1 VEPEFGV
8 TLEQRLGDIAAAV
21 GPDWLASI
29 VQQMPAGLIVAEA
42 PSGRVVAA
50 NAQAARILRV
60 PPEKATAAAGSAAY
74 VGLRPDGTEYRP
86 EEWPLSR
93 AIASGEIVDA
103 EVIEVVVSDGS
114 RRLIA
119 ISAAP
124 IRDGEG
130 RIVHGVAVFQDVTD
144 RERRERAEREFVTN
158 AAHELLTPLAAITSA
173 VDVLQAGAK
182 EDPRQ
187 RDRFLAHAERDCAR
201 LGRLARA
208 LLVLARAQ
216 MGTEAPRTD
225 LVDLAELLEEIA
237 AGLRP
242 VPGVET
248 QVDCPAD
255 LALLTNRELVTQA
268 LINVGTNAAKFTQR
282 GAIRFRAHRGGD
294 SHVVVQV
301 SDSGV
306 GVPIGEEARI
316 FDRFY
321 RAPESPGGGEGF
333 GLGLAIARQAVNA
346 LGGTLELRS
355 SPGAGTTVTITLP
368 GGELVRR

>member
-1 VEPEFGV
+1 MASEIEFS
-8 TLEQRLGDIAAAV
+8 LEERLGDIARAV
-21 GPDWLASI
+21 GTDWLAAI

-42 PSGRVVAA
+42 PSGRVVAT
-50 NAQAARILRV
+50 NAQAAKILRV
-60 PPEKATAAAGSAAY
+60 PADEAAGAAGSGTY
-74 VGLRPDGTEYRP
+74 VGFRPDGTEYRP
-86 EEWPLSR
+86 EEWPLAR
-93 AIASGEIVDA
+93 AIENGEVVDA
-103 EVIEVVVSDGS
+103 EVVEVAVGDGS

-119 ISAAP
+119 MSAAP
-124 IRDGEG
+124 IRDGAG
-130 RIVHGVAVFQDVTD
+130 RIVHGVAVFQDVTH

-173 VDVLQAGAK
+173 VEVLQAGAK
-182 EDPRQ
+182 NDPRQ

-225 LVDLAELLEEIA
+225 LVALAELLEEIA

-268 LINVGTNAAKFTQR
+268 LVNVGTNAAKFTQR
-282 GAIRFRAHRGGD
+282 GAIRFRAQRGGD
-294 SHVVVQV
+294 SQVVVEV

-306 GVPIGEEARI
+306 GVPRGEEARI

-321 RAPESPGGGEGF
+321 RAPESRAGGEGF
-333 GLGLAIARQAVNA
+333 GLGLAIARQAVDA

-355 SPGAGTTVTITLP
+355 SPAGTTVTVTLP